1 MTGGRS
7 SEALDFDTAWAALL
21 RQYEPAVRVTSAL
34 LKLTGLGEH
43 AVHIELLADA
53 INQPVPD
60 TLNLLTRWTTA
71 RVDDRQVGLTLTD
84 AGPSARYRL
93 SVDTRTLDADG
104 CAVDI
109 FWMALV
115 SGKPIRVE
123 SVCPATGTPIR
134 VEVDSQQVELVEPGT
149 SVVAVVNPRA
159 PELRSITVPSRRTSQ
174 SVRSSPSSLR
184 MWRRPTGAEDTP

>member
-134 VEVDSQQVELVEPGT
+134 VEVDSHQVELVEPGT
-149 SVVAVVNPRA
+149 SVVAVMNPRA
-159 PELRSITVPSRRTSQ
+159 PELRSITVPSRRT
-174 SVRSSPSSLR
+174 
-184 MWRRPTGAEDTP
+184 